1 MSTVESP
8 EPAPRISRDWPLF
21 ESRLASVLAALREDQ
36 FLILPVKQSARFIQF
51 AGQGAFGMRAEVSSN
66 AFLPAADRLTDEQ
79 IGKLLENGWAAP
91 TGSAKTSTPER
102 DPDGSPNFFIDFASP
117 VEPQRI
123 AALAVRTLIDVLGLP
138 HPGFLEYMAFDTDG
152 NALVF
157 ATLGIKHAPAPDR
170 QTQDQRASQL
180 LATVSRIT
188 GIGDLS
194 YDIDGNIGIRF
205 GDVSVFIRLLDNPV
219 SVRLFA
225 PLVIGVQPTPE
236 LYAYLND
243 INVGMGHMHVCH
255 KHDVIAA
262 ISVFPMLPSND
273 EVFADALRRFCEI
286 ADGLDDPLAAQFD
299 GRSLRIGGEPRTV
312 H

>member
-1 MSTVESP
+1 MSTVEPP
-8 EPAPRISRDWPLF
+8 EPAPRISRDWPVF
-21 ESRLASVLAALREDQ
+21 ENRLAAVLAALREDQ

-66 AFLPAADRLTDEQ
+66 AFLPAENRLTDEQ
-79 IGKLLENGWAAP
+79 TRKLIEHGWAAP
-91 TGSAKTSTPER
+91 TASPKASTPER
-102 DPDGSPNFFIDFASP
+102 DPDGSPNFFIDFVSP

-123 AALAVRTLIDVLGLP
+123 AALAVRTLVDVLGLP
-138 HPGFLEYMAFDTDG
+138 HPGFLEYMACDTNG

-170 QTQDQRASQL
+170 QTQEQRASQL
-180 LATVSRIT
+180 LATVSRVT
-188 GIGDLS
+188 GIGDLG
-194 YDIDGNIGIRF
+194 YDVDGNIGIRF
-205 GDVSVFIRLLDNPV
+205 GDISVFIRLLDNPV

-243 INVGMGHMHVCH
+243 INVGIGHMHVYH

-262 ISVFPMLPSND
+262 VSVFPMLPSND
-273 EVFADALRRFCEI
+273 EVFADTLRRFCEI